1 MKAYINNIDWA
12 DEGDIFFFSVESEEN
27 LQLMKELI
35 KVLEELDLFD
45 DEVEMYWGTNEYFNF
60 ESKDF
65 IRFIDN
71 AEDISEEELAVFN
84 KFNVYGF
91 DIYKRIFDELQELVY
106 YWEYPGRYVVPDNLT
121 QEGLDKIK
129 PLYIKLYGQKSWD
142 NVQQGFNEKES

>member
-12 DEGDIFFFSVESEEN
+12 DEGDIFFFSIESEEN
-27 LQLMKELI
+27 LQLMRELI

-91 DIYKRIFDELQELVY
+91 DIYERIFDELQELVY

-129 PLYIKLYGQKSWD
+129 PLYIKLYGQESWD
-142 NVQQGFNEKES
+142 KVQQGFNEKES

>member
-1 MKAYINNIDWA
+1 
-12 DEGDIFFFSVESEEN
+12 
-27 LQLMKELI
+27 MKELI

-45 DEVEMYWGTNEYFNF
+45 DEIEMYWGTNEYFNF

-91 DIYKRIFDELQELVY
+91 DIYERIFNELQELIY
-106 YWEYPGRYVVPDNLT
+106 YWEYPGRYVVSDNLT

-129 PLYIKLYGQKSWD
+129 PLYIKLYGQESW
-142 NVQQGFNEKES
+142 NKVQQGFNEQES

>member
-1 MKAYINNIDWA
+1 MKAYIGNVDWA
-12 DEGDIFFFSVESEEN
+12 DEGDIFFFSIESEEN

-35 KVLEELDLFD
+35 KVLKELDLFD
-45 DEVEMYWGTNEYFNF
+45 GEVEMYWGTNEYFNF

-71 AEDISEEELAVFN
+71 AEDISEGELAVFN

-91 DIYKRIFDELQELVY
+91 DIYERIFDELQELVY

-129 PLYIKLYGQKSWD
+129 PLYIKLYGQESWD
-142 NVQQGFNEKES
+142 KVQQGFNEKES

>member
-12 DEGDIFFFSVESEEN
+12 DEGDIFFFSIESEEN

-35 KVLEELDLFD
+35 KVLEKLDLFD
-45 DEVEMYWGTNEYFNF
+45 NEIGMYWGTNESFSFN
-60 ESKDF
+60 SADF
-65 IRFIDN
+65 IRFIEG

-84 KFNVYGF
+84 KFKVSGF
-91 DIYKRIFDELQELVY
+91 DIYERILDGLQGLIY

-129 PLYIKLYGQKSWD
+129 PLYIKLYGQESW
-142 NVQQGFNEKES
+142 NKVQQGFNEKES